1 MDLSNLPKMGPK
13 SLEALRSAGILSLT
27 DFLYNIPR
35 TYLDQTKVSQIGNLH
50 VGDRVVLI
58 GRISRAGIIRG
69 RSSRFV
75 ATLTDGTGEI
85 SLTFFKGAQ
94 YHSRRVQHG
103 SNWLVSGVVGE
114 YRGFQMTHPDMQPFD
129 EEDKFNGQILPVY
142 SMTDAMAKS
151 RITQKSLRN
160 WYRVVFNFPALT
172 LGNVCPNA
180 LTDYLH
186 FAPVVKNLQALH
198 LPQNFDS
205 IRKAKF
211 QLKILELLPFCLRM
225 VHRRQNQMLR
235 GHERQVDLGQVMN
248 ARARLPFALT
258 DGQEVALNQI
268 VDGLNGKKQ
277 FHALLQGD
285 VGCGKT
291 VVAMLAMLAVCGAGE
306 QSALM
311 VPTDILARQHYK
323 QIKPFFEAAG
333 MRVQLL
339 VGATTAAERRQIL
352 GELQMGLCQAVIGT
366 HALFSKDVAFAKLG
380 FVIID
385 EQHRFGVNQREALLA
400 KGEYPDMLV
409 MSATPIPRSLAMTL
423 YGDLKVISIK
433 EKPAGRKPIKTRL
446 VPPEKRNDMKRFIVN
461 EAKGGNLCYWI
472 VSRVN
477 ADDSDE
483 FDAGPGEGSRA
494 PAKSVDDV
502 VNELRA
508 FDSSVVVEGI
518 HGQMDESTRDE
529 ILKRFSK
536 GEVHILV
543 ATTVIEVGVNVPE
556 ANVMA
561 IDSPDRFGLAQL
573 HQLRGRVGRGD
584 VQAWCFLMLP
594 EGEAAATSEER
605 LTQFSH
611 TDDGFEIAE
620 LDLQTRGAGNLEGN
634 EQSGSW
640 VFRWF
645 DWIHDQE
652 LIAETLQMAENI
664 LNDRSAFDEYAREKI
679 QLWYSEKQS
688 ANEDGVH

>member
-13 SLEALRSAGILSLT
+13 SLEALKAAGIVSLS

-35 TYLDQTKVSQIGNLH
+35 TYLDQTKVSPIGNLH
-50 VGDRVVLI
+50 VGERAVVI
-58 GRISRAGIIRG
+58 GNIIRAGVIRG

-75 ATLTDGTGEI
+75 ATLADGTGEI
-85 SLTFFKGAQ
+85 TLTFFKGASYQ
-94 YHSRRVQHG
+94 SRRLTPG
-103 SNWLVSGVVGE
+103 TRWLATGVVGE
-114 YRGFQMTHPDMQPFD
+114 YRGLQMTHPDMQPMD
-129 EEDKFNGQILPVY
+129 AEEQFSGQILPVY
-142 SMTDAMAKS
+142 SMSEAMVKA

-160 WYRVVFNFPALT
+160 WYSVIFHFPALT
-172 LGNVCPNA
+172 LSGICPKE

-186 FAPVVKNLQALH
+186 FNAVLNNLRVLH
-198 LPQNFDS
+198 KPADFES
-205 IRKAKF
+205 IRKAKRE
-211 QLKILELLPFCLRM
+211 LKVLELLPFCLRM
-225 VHRRQNQMLR
+225 VKRRENQKVR
-235 GHERQVDLGQVMN
+235 GHERQIDLGQVML
-248 ARARLPFALT
+248 AKSRLPFNLT
-258 DGQEVALNQI
+258 GGQDAALNRI
-268 VDGLNGKKQ
+268 IDGLNGKKQ

-291 VVAMLAMLAVCGAGE
+291 VVALLAMLAVCGAGE
-306 QSALM
+306 QCALM
-311 VPTDILARQHYK
+311 VPTDILARQHFK
-323 QIKPFFEAAG
+323 QMKPFFEAAG
-333 MRVQLL
+333 MRIQLL
-339 VGATTAAERRQIL
+339 VGATPAAEKRQIL

-366 HALFSKDVAFAKLG
+366 HALFSKDVTFAKLG

-385 EQHRFGVNQREALLA
+385 EQHRFGVNQREALLS

-423 YGDLKVISIK
+423 YGDLQVISIK
-433 EKPAGRKPIKTRL
+433 EKPAGRKPVKTRL
-446 VPPEKRNDMKRFIVN
+446 VSPDKRGDMKKFICS

-472 VSRVN
+472 VSRVGSDDEGN
-477 ADDSDE
+477 A
-483 FDAGPGEGSRA
+483 R
-494 PAKSVDDV
+494 SVEDV

-518 HGQMDESTRDE
+518 HGQMDEEERDG
-529 ILKRFSK
+529 ILKRFAA

-556 ANVMA
+556 ANIMA
-561 IDSPDRFGLAQL
+561 IDQPDRFGLAQL

-584 VQAWCFLMLP
+584 MQAWCFLMLP
-594 EGEAAATSEER
+594 DGEAAENSLER

-652 LIAETLQMAENI
+652 LIAQTLQMAETI
-664 LNDRSAFDEYAREKI
+664 LKDKDSFDEEAREKI
-679 QLWYSEKQS
+679 QLWYSEKKS

>member
-1 MDLSNLPKMGPK
+1 
-13 SLEALRSAGILSLT
+13 
-27 DFLYNIPR
+27 
-35 TYLDQTKVSQIGNLH
+35 
-50 VGDRVVLI
+50 
-58 GRISRAGIIRG
+58 
-69 RSSRFV
+69 
-75 ATLTDGTGEI
+75 
-85 SLTFFKGAQ
+85 
-94 YHSRRVQHG
+94 
-103 SNWLVSGVVGE
+103 
-114 YRGFQMTHPDMQPFD
+114 MTHPDMQPFEAD
-129 EEDKFNGQILPVY
+129 EQFSGQILPVY
-142 SMTDAMAKS
+142 PMTEAMSKS
-151 RITQKSLRN
+151 RITQKALRN
-160 WYRVVFNFPALT
+160 WYKSVFNFPVLT
-172 LGNVCPNA
+172 LPSVCPKV

-186 FAPVVKNLQALH
+186 YKSVIDNLRALH
-198 LPQNFDS
+198 LPKDFSS
-205 IRKAKF
+205 IRQAKF

-225 VHRRQNQMLR
+225 IRRRENQKLR

-248 ARARLPFALT
+248 AKARLPFSLT
-258 DGQEVALNQI
+258 AGQDAALNTI
-268 VDGLNGKKQ
+268 ISGLNGKKQ

-306 QSALM
+306 QCALM

-323 QIKPFFEAAG
+323 QMKPFFEAAG
-333 MRVQLL
+333 MRVELL
-339 VGATTAAERRQIL
+339 VGATPAAERRAIL

-366 HALFSKDVAFAKLG
+366 HALFSKDVEFSKLG

-385 EQHRFGVNQREALLA
+385 EQHRFGVGQREALLA

-423 YGDLKVISIK
+423 YGDLQVISIK

-446 VPPEKRNDMKRFIVN
+446 VSPDKRDDMKKFIVS

-477 ADDSDE
+477 ADDSSATTE
-483 FDAGPGEGSRA
+483 ANNV
-494 PAKSVDDV
+494 PARSVEDV

-508 FDSSVVVEGI
+508 FDNSVVVEGI
-518 HGQMDESTRDE
+518 HGQMDEGSRDE
-529 ILKRFSK
+529 ILKRFAA

-543 ATTVIEVGVNVPE
+543 ATTVIEVGVNVPQ

-584 VQAWCFLMLP
+584 VQAWCFLMMP
-594 EGEAAATSEER
+594 EGAAAESSVER
-605 LTQFSH
+605 LSQFSH
-611 TDDGFEIAE
+611 TEDGFEIAE
-620 LDLQTRGAGNLEGN
+620 LDLNTRGAGNLEGN

-645 DWIHDQE
+645 DWIQDQE
-652 LIAETLQMAENI
+652 LISQTLQMAENI
-664 LNDRSAFDEYAREKI
+664 LKDASAFDEDAREKI
-679 QLWYSEKQS
+679 QLWYSEKKS
-688 ANEDGVH
+688 ANEDGIH

>member
-1 MDLSNLPKMGPK
+1 MDLCNLPKMGPK
-13 SLEALRSAGILSLT
+13 SLDALKSAGIVSLS

-35 TYLDQTKVSQIGNLH
+35 TYLDQTRVTPIGNLH
-50 VGDRVVLI
+50 EGDRVVVI
-58 GRISRAGIIRG
+58 GKIIRAGIIRG

-75 ATLTDGTGEI
+75 ATLADGTGELT
-85 SLTFFKGAQ
+85 LTFFQGAQ
-94 YHSRRVQHG
+94 YHSKRLAIG
-103 SNWLVSGVVGE
+103 SRWVATGVVGD
-114 YRGFQMTHPDMQPFD
+114 YRGMQMTHPDMQPID
-129 EEDKFNGQILPVY
+129 EDEQFNGQILPVY
-142 SMTDAMAKS
+142 PMTETMVKA

-160 WYRVVFNFPALT
+160 WYNVIFHFPALS
-172 LGNVCPNA
+172 LSGICPRE

-186 FAPVVKNLQALH
+186 YAPVLENLRILH
-198 LPQNFDS
+198 QPKDFDS
-205 IRKAKF
+205 IRKAKRE
-211 QLKILELLPFCLRM
+211 LKVLELLPFCLRM
-225 VHRRQNQMLR
+225 IKRRENQKIR
-235 GHERQVDLGQVMN
+235 GHERQIDLGQVML
-248 ARARLPFALT
+248 AKSRLPFSLT
-258 DGQEVALNQI
+258 DGQEKALNRI
-268 VDGLNGKKQ
+268 IDGLNGKQQ

-306 QSALM
+306 QCALM
-311 VPTDILARQHYK
+311 VPTDILARQHFK
-323 QIKPFFEAAG
+323 QMKPFFEAAG

-339 VGATTAAERRQIL
+339 VGATSTAEKRQIL

-366 HALFSKDVAFAKLG
+366 HALYSRDVTFAKLG
-380 FVIID
+380 LVIID
-385 EQHRFGVNQREALLA
+385 EQHRFGVNQREALLS

-423 YGDLKVISIK
+423 YGDLQVISIK

-446 VPPEKRNDMKRFIVN
+446 VRPDKRTDMKKFICS

-472 VSRVN
+472 VSRVGSDDESN
-477 ADDSDE
+477 A
-483 FDAGPGEGSRA
+483 R
-494 PAKSVDDV
+494 SVEDV
-502 VNELRA
+502 VSELRA
-508 FDSSVVVEGI
+508 FDPSVVVEGI
-518 HGQMDESTRDE
+518 HGQMDEEIRDG
-529 ILKRFSK
+529 ILKRFAE
-536 GEVHILV
+536 GAVHILV

-556 ANVMA
+556 ANIMA
-561 IDSPDRFGLAQL
+561 IDQPDRFGLAQL

-594 EGEAAATSEER
+594 ENISTDNTLDR

-652 LIAETLQMAENI
+652 LIAQTLQMAESI
-664 LNDRSAFDEYAREKI
+664 LKDKDAFDEDSREKI
-679 QLWYSEKQS
+679 QLWYAEKKS
-688 ANEDGVH
+688 ANEDGIH

>member
-1 MDLSNLPKMGPK
+1 MDLSHLPKMGPK
-13 SLEALRSAGILSLT
+13 SLDALKSAGISSLSE
-27 DFLYNIPR
+27 FLYNIPR
-35 TYLDQTKVSQIGNLH
+35 TYLDQTKVSKIGDLH

-58 GRISRAGIIRG
+58 GTVTRAGLIRG
-69 RSSRFV
+69 RTSRFV

-85 SLTFFKGAQ
+85 SLTFFQGASYQ
-94 YHSRRVQHG
+94 SRRVQPG
-103 SNWLVSGVVGE
+103 SHWLVTGVVGE

-129 EEDKFNGQILPVY
+129 ADEQFNGQILPVY
-142 SMTDAMAKS
+142 PMTEVMTKS
-151 RITQKSLRN
+151 RITQKAMRN
-160 WYRVVFNFPALT
+160 WYRFVFNFPNLT
-172 LGNVCPNA
+172 LPNVCPKA

-186 FAPVVKNLQALH
+186 YRTVVDNLKALH
-198 LPQNFDS
+198 LPTDFNA
-205 IRKAKF
+205 IRQAKF

-225 VHRRQNQMLR
+225 IRRRENQKLR

-248 ARARLPFALT
+248 AKTRLPFSLT
-258 DGQEVALNQI
+258 AGQDAALNTI
-268 VDGLNGKKQ
+268 ISGLNGKKQ

-323 QIKPFFEAAG
+323 QMKPFFEAAG
-333 MRVQLL
+333 MRVELL
-339 VGATTAAERRQIL
+339 VGATPAAERRQIL
-352 GELQMGLCQAVIGT
+352 GELRMGLCQAVIGT
-366 HALFSKDVAFAKLG
+366 HALFSKDVEFSKLG

-385 EQHRFGVNQREALLA
+385 EQHRFGVGQREALLA
-400 KGEYPDMLV
+400 KGEYPDLLV

-423 YGDLKVISIK
+423 YGDLQVISIK

-446 VPPEKRNDMKRFIVN
+446 VSPDKRNDMKKFIVN

-477 ADDSDE
+477 ADDNGSS
-483 FDAGPGEGSRA
+483 AGDNAA
-494 PAKSVDDV
+494 PARSVEDV

-508 FDSSVVVEGI
+508 FDKTVVIEGI
-518 HGQMDESTRDE
+518 HGQMDESQRDE
-529 ILKRFSK
+529 ILKRFAA
-536 GEVHILV
+536 GEVHVLV
-543 ATTVIEVGVNVPE
+543 ATTVIEVGVNVPQ

-561 IDSPDRFGLAQL
+561 IDSPERFGLAQL

-584 VQAWCFLMLP
+584 VQAWCFLMMP
-594 EGEAAATSEER
+594 EGAAAENSVER

-611 TDDGFEIAE
+611 TEDGFEIAE
-620 LDLQTRGAGNLEGN
+620 LDLNTRGAGNLEGN

-652 LIAETLQMAENI
+652 LISQTLQMAENI
-664 LNDRSAFDEYAREKI
+664 LKDAAAFDEEAREKI
-679 QLWYSEKQS
+679 QTWYSEKKS
-688 ANEDGVH
+688 ANEDGIH

>member
-13 SLEALRSAGILSLT
+13 SLEALRSAGISSLT

-35 TYLDQTKVSQIGNLH
+35 TYLDQTKVSKIGNLH

-58 GRISRAGIIRG
+58 GKISRAGIIRG
-69 RSSRFV
+69 RASRFV

-94 YHSRRVQHG
+94 YHSRRVQPG
-103 SNWLVSGVVGE
+103 SSWLVSGVVGE

-129 EEDKFNGQILPVY
+129 EEEQFNGQILPVY
-142 SMTDAMAKS
+142 SMTEAMAKS

-172 LGNVCPNA
+172 LGNVCPKA

-186 FAPVVKNLQALH
+186 FDPVVKNLQALH
-198 LPQNFDS
+198 LPQNFDAV
-205 IRKAKF
+205 RKAKF
-211 QLKILELLPFCLRM
+211 QLKVLELLPFCLRM

-258 DGQEVALNQI
+258 GGQEAALNQI

-339 VGATTAAERRQIL
+339 VGATPAAERRQIL

-366 HALFSKDVAFAKLG
+366 HALFSKDVEFAKLG

-446 VPPEKRNDMKRFIVN
+446 VPPGKRNDMKRFIVN

-472 VSRVN
+472 VSKVN
-477 ADDSDE
+477 ASDDE
-483 FDAGPGEGSRA
+483 FSDNRA

-508 FDSSVVVEGI
+508 FDSSIVVEGI
-518 HGQMDESTRDE
+518 HGQMDETVRDE
-529 ILKRFSK
+529 ILKRFSR

-664 LNDRSAFDEYAREKI
+664 LNDRSAFDEDAREKI

>member
-1 MDLSNLPKMGPK
+1 MGPK
-13 SLEALRSAGILSLT
+13 SLEALKSAGIVSLS

-35 TYLDQTKVSQIGNLH
+35 TYLDQTKVSKIGNLH
-50 VGDRVVLI
+50 VGERVVLI
-58 GRISRAGIIRG
+58 GTISRAGLIRG

-85 SLTFFKGAQ
+85 SLTFFQGAS
-94 YHSRRVQHG
+94 YHSRRIQPGTH
-103 SNWLVSGVVGE
+103 WLVTGVVGE

-129 EEDKFNGQILPVY
+129 ADEQFNGQILPVY
-142 SMTDAMAKS
+142 SMTEAMAKS
-151 RITQKSLRN
+151 RITQKALRN
-160 WYRVVFNFPALT
+160 WYRTVFNFPVLT
-172 LGNVCPNA
+172 LPNVCPAA
-180 LTDYLH
+180 LTDYLRYK
-186 FAPVVKNLQALH
+186 PVVENLRALH
-198 LPQNFDS
+198 LPKDFGS
-205 IRKAKF
+205 IRQAKL

-225 VHRRQNQMLR
+225 IRRRENQQLR

-248 ARARLPFALT
+248 AKARLPFSLTAGQDAALST
-258 DGQEVALNQI
+258 I
-268 VDGLNGKKQ
+268 VSGLNGKKQ

-291 VVAMLAMLAVCGAGE
+291 VVAMLAMLAVCGSGE

-323 QIKPFFEAAG
+323 QMKPFFEAAG

-339 VGATTAAERRQIL
+339 VGATPAAERRQIL

-366 HALFSKDVAFAKLG
+366 HALFSKDVEFAKLG

-385 EQHRFGVNQREALLA
+385 EQHRFGVGQREALLA

-423 YGDLKVISIK
+423 YGDLQVISIK

-446 VPPEKRNDMKRFIVN
+446 VTSDKRNDMKRFIVN

-472 VSRVN
+472 VSKVN
-477 ADDSDE
+477 ASDDSS
-483 FDAGPGEGSRA
+483 GSNSTA
-494 PAKSVDDV
+494 PARSVDDV
-502 VNELRA
+502 VNELRS
-508 FDSSVVVEGI
+508 FDKTVVVEGI
-518 HGQMDESTRDE
+518 HGQMDESLRDE
-529 ILKRFSK
+529 TLRRFAA

-543 ATTVIEVGVNVPE
+543 ATTVIEVGVNVPQ
-556 ANVMA
+556 ANIMA

-584 VQAWCFLMLP
+584 VQAWCFLMMP
-594 EGEAAATSEER
+594 DGSAAENSVER

-611 TDDGFEIAE
+611 TEDGFEIAE
-620 LDLQTRGAGNLEGN
+620 LDLNTRGAGNLEGN

-645 DWIHDQE
+645 DWIQDQE
-652 LIAETLQMAENI
+652 LISQTLQMAENI
-664 LNDRSAFDEYAREKI
+664 LKDGAAFDEIAREKI
-679 QLWYSEKQS
+679 QLWYSEKKS
-688 ANEDGVH
+688 ANEDGIH

>member
-13 SLEALRSAGILSLT
+13 SLEALKAAGIVSLS

-35 TYLDQTKVSQIGNLH
+35 TYLDQTKVSPIGNLH
-50 VGDRVVLI
+50 VGERAVVI
-58 GRISRAGIIRG
+58 GNIIRAGVIRG

-75 ATLTDGTGEI
+75 ATLADGTGEI
-85 SLTFFKGAQ
+85 TLTFFKGASYQ
-94 YHSRRVQHG
+94 SRRLTPG
-103 SNWLVSGVVGE
+103 TRWLATGVVGE
-114 YRGFQMTHPDMQPFD
+114 YRGLQMTHPDMQPMD
-129 EEDKFNGQILPVY
+129 AEEQFSGQILPVY
-142 SMTDAMAKS
+142 SMSEAMVKA

-160 WYRVVFNFPALT
+160 WYSVIFHFPALT
-172 LGNVCPNA
+172 LSGICPKE

-186 FAPVVKNLQALH
+186 FNAVLNNLRVLH
-198 LPQNFDS
+198 KPADFES
-205 IRKAKF
+205 IRKAKRE
-211 QLKILELLPFCLRM
+211 LKVLELLPFCLRM
-225 VHRRQNQMLR
+225 VKRRENQKVR
-235 GHERQVDLGQVMN
+235 GHERQIDLGQVML
-248 ARARLPFALT
+248 AKSRLPFNLT
-258 DGQEVALNQI
+258 GGQDAALNRI
-268 VDGLNGKKQ
+268 IDGLNGKKQ

-291 VVAMLAMLAVCGAGE
+291 VVALLAMLAVCGAGE
-306 QSALM
+306 QCALM
-311 VPTDILARQHYK
+311 VPTDILARQHFK
-323 QIKPFFEAAG
+323 QMKPFFEAAG
-333 MRVQLL
+333 MRIQLL
-339 VGATTAAERRQIL
+339 VGATPAAEKRQIL
-352 GELQMGLCQAVIGT
+352 GDLQMGLCQAVIGT
-366 HALFSKDVAFAKLG
+366 HALFSKDVTFAKLG

-385 EQHRFGVNQREALLA
+385 EQHRFGVNQREALLS

-423 YGDLKVISIK
+423 YGDLQVISIK
-433 EKPAGRKPIKTRL
+433 EKPAGRKPVKTRL
-446 VPPEKRNDMKRFIVN
+446 VSPDKRGDMKKFICS

-472 VSRVN
+472 VSRVGSDDEGN
-477 ADDSDE
+477 A
-483 FDAGPGEGSRA
+483 R
-494 PAKSVDDV
+494 SVEDV

-518 HGQMDESTRDE
+518 HGQMDEEERDG
-529 ILKRFSK
+529 ILKRFAA

-556 ANVMA
+556 ANIMA
-561 IDSPDRFGLAQL
+561 IDQPDRFGLAQL

-584 VQAWCFLMLP
+584 MQAWCFLMLP
-594 EGEAAATSEER
+594 DGEAAENSLER

-652 LIAETLQMAENI
+652 LIAQTLQMAETI
-664 LNDRSAFDEYAREKI
+664 LKDKDSFDEEAREKI
-679 QLWYSEKQS
+679 QLWYSEKKS